1 MLFLSIVVG
10 KFVLFAG
17 DVVLGLGLLSI
28 VTYVVVA
35 IVFDVTLVFVPCFWL
50 FYVVVVFTVVL
61 YSFGTSQSSCCPHH
75 HRLYHHHI
83 HLQSHLHQD
92 LADQYLL

>member
-35 IVFDVTLVFVPCFWL
+35 IVFDVILVFVPCFSL